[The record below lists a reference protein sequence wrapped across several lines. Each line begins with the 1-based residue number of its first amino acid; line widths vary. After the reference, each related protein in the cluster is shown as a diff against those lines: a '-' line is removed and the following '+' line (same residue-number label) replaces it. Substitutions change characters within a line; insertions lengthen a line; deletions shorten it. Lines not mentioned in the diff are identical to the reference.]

1 MRCSPPCEAH
11 MPLTQTYHDAY
22 LSHLVTQDREDRATA
37 DVADEGAFPASWV
50 SRLIV
55 LRAYIITCQ
64 ECMKMADDTF
74 DTKLKAYRSEYKDA
88 LTSAR
93 LAQAA
98 AVAAGGGPSA
108 PAGGGS
114 FFTVD
119 LVRG

>member
-1 MRCSPPCEAH
+1 

-22 LSHLVTQDREDRATA
+22 LSTLVTTDREDRATA
-37 DVADEGAFPASWV
+37 QVADEGAFPAAWT

-64 ECMKMADDTF
+64 ECMRAPGDTF
-74 DTKLKAYRSEYKDA
+74 EAKLTTYTRDWKDA
-88 LTSAR
+88 LVSAR
-93 LAQAA
+93 LAQAT
-98 AVAAGGGPSA
+98 AVASDGGSSS

>member
-1 MRCSPPCEAH
+1 
-11 MPLTQTYHDAY
+11 MPLIQTYHDAY
-22 LSHLVTQDREDRATA
+22 LSTLVTTDREGRATA
-37 DVADEGAFPASWV
+37 QVADEGAFPAAWT

-64 ECMKMADDTF
+64 ECMRAPGDTF
-74 DTKLKAYRSEYKDA
+74 EAKLTTYNRDWKDA
-88 LTSAR
+88 LVSAR

-98 AVAAGGGPSA
+98 AAASAGGTAA

-119 LVRG
+119 LIRG

>member
-1 MRCSPPCEAH
+1 

-22 LSHLVTQDREDRATA
+22 LSHLVTQDREDRATS
-37 DVADEGAFPASWV
+37 DVADEGAFPASWT

-64 ECMKMADDTF
+64 ESMKMADDTF
-74 DTKLKAYRSEYKDA
+74 DTKLKAYRGEYKDA
-88 LTSAR
+88 LVSAR

-98 AVAAGGGPSA
+98 AVAAAGGPSA

>member
-1 MRCSPPCEAH
+1 

-22 LSHLVTQDREDRATA
+22 LSHLVTQDREDRAA
-37 DVADEGAFPASWV
+37 AQVADEGAFPASWT

-64 ECMKMADDTF
+64 ESQKSPDDLF
-74 DTKLKAYRSEYKDA
+74 AAKLATYSRDWKDA
-88 LTSAR
+88 LVSAR
-93 LAQAA
+93 LAQAT
-98 AVAAGGGPSA
+98 AVAAAGGPSA

-119 LVRG
+119 LIRG